1 MKKKHQDK
9 KKHKKIKRK
18 YFKTQKEAENFK
30 SNLMYQ
36 KENPIYIENNGL
48 PIGKLMEI
56 NLNNKLKYN
65 LISQVQYGRVH

>member
-1 MKKKHQDK
+1 
-9 KKHKKIKRK
+9 
-18 YFKTQKEAENFK
+18 
-30 SNLMYQ
+30 MYQ